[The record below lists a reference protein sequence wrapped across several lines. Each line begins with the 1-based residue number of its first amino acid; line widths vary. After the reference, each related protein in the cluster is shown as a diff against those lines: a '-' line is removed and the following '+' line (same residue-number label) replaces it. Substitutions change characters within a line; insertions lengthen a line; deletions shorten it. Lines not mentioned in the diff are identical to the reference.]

1 MRRRAPGGQ
10 AGIDR
15 PARRRHLARMMKFW
29 RSFMLAALTLVA
41 GGVALLAQEAAA
53 AAPAAPSTWTQGW
66 TWTKQVLLL
75 QVGENA
81 FGRVLASLAVL
92 LAAVLLRRLLVSM
105 VFKGLHKV
113 AARTSSR
120 LDDKL
125 FAGLQTPLSTFLL
138 VLGSFLALAIL
149 NLDPQIDRV
158 VLWLFQVTV
167 MTVIFWGFLRCSDI
181 IADHLHEQ
189 AKEKSLGIT
198 PFIPLIKKTLR
209 VFFVIIG
216 VILIIQN
223 MGYSVGSLLA
233 GLGIGGLAVALAAQD
248 SLSNFFGSLV
258 VAVDRPFKLG
268 DFVQI
273 GATMGTVEEI
283 GLRSSR
289 LRTPQRTLVTIP
301 NKMMANEVITNF
313 SVMPQRRVDQTIG
326 LTYDTRPEQME
337 GILADFRAILK
348 NDPGVHQEFHAVNFL
363 GYGASSLDIQII
375 YFCADPNIVKSFELR
390 ERINLAFMRAV
401 NARGLSFAFP
411 TQTVHL
417 DGAVAKQLAARGAP
431 PRT

>member
-1 MRRRAPGGQ
+1 MKLRFFLST
-10 AGIDR
+10 
-15 PARRRHLARMMKFW
+15 LALL
-29 RSFMLAALTLVA
+29 LALSGAV
-41 GGVALLAQEAAA
+41 LLAQEGEAAT
-53 AAPAAPSTWTQGW
+53 PAAEPSTWDLGW

-75 QVGENA
+75 QVGDNA
-81 FGRVLASLAVL
+81 IGRLMASLGIL
-92 LAAVLLRRLLVSM
+92 IAAVLLRRVFITFVFGLVTR
-105 VFKGLHKV
+105 LT
-113 AARTSSR
+113 ARTQST

-125 FAGLQTPLSTFLL
+125 LAGLRTPLSTFLL
-138 VLGSFLALAIL
+138 VIGVFMGLALL
-149 NLDPQIDRV
+149 NLDPQLDRV
-158 VLWLFQVTV
+158 LLWTFQITI
-167 MTVIFWGFLRCSDI
+167 MTVVFWGFLRLTDVL
-181 IADHLHEQ
+181 ADHIHEQ
-189 AKEKSLGIT
+189 AKQRDLGIT

-209 VFFVIIG
+209 IFFIVIG

-258 VAVDRPFKLG
+258 VAVDRPFKVG

-273 GATMGTVEEI
+273 GAVMGSVEEI

-289 LRTPQRTLVTIP
+289 VRTPQRTLVTIP

-337 GILADFRAILK
+337 AILADIREILK
-348 NDPGVHQEFHAVNFL
+348 NDPDVHQEFIAVNFL
-363 GYGASSLDIQII
+363 NYGASSLDIQII
-375 YFCADPNIVKSFELR
+375 FFAADPNIVKTFTMR
-390 ERINLAFMRAV
+390 ERINLAIMRAV

-417 DGAVAKQLAARGAP
+417 DGPVARALADRKPGAP
-431 PRT
+431 S

>member
-1 MRRRAPGGQ
+1 
-10 AGIDR
+10 
-15 PARRRHLARMMKFW
+15 MMKFW
-29 RSFMLAALTLVA
+29 RYFTFAALTFA
-41 GGVALLAQEAAA
+41 MGGVALLAQDAATA
-53 AAPAAPSTWTQGW
+53 ASAKPTTWDQGW
-66 TWTKQVLLL
+66 SWTKQVFLL

-81 FGRVLASLAVL
+81 FGRVLTSLGIL
-92 LAAVLLRRLLVSM
+92 LVTVVLRRFVLNL
-105 VFKGLHKV
+105 VFKALK
-113 AARTSSR
+113 RISSR
-120 LDDKL
+120 TVSTLDDKL
-125 FAGLQTPLSTFLL
+125 FAGLQSPLSAFIL
-138 VLGSFLALAIL
+138 VLGTFLALALL

-158 VLWLFQVTV
+158 VLWIFQITV
-167 MTVIFWGFLRCSDI
+167 MTVIFWGFLRISDI

-189 AKEKSLGIT
+189 AKDKSLGIT

-209 VFFVIIG
+209 VFFVVIG

-273 GATMGTVEEI
+273 GSTLGSVEEI
-283 GLRSSR
+283 GLRSTR
-289 LRTPQRTLVTIP
+289 IRTPQRTMVTIP

-326 LTYDTRPEQME
+326 LTYDTTPEQMTAL
-337 GILADFRAILK
+337 LADFRTILK
-348 NDPGVHQEFHAVNFL
+348 NDAGVHQDFIAVNFL
-363 GYGASSLDIQII
+363 AYGASSLDIQII
-375 YFCADPNIVKSFELR
+375 YFSADPNIVKSFELR
-390 ERINLAFMRAV
+390 ERVNLALMRAV

-411 TQTVHL
+411 TQTLHL
-417 DGAVAKQLAARGAP
+417 DGAVAKQLAARREP
-431 PRT
+431 PASLTEK

>member
-1 MRRRAPGGQ
+1 
-10 AGIDR
+10 
-15 PARRRHLARMMKFW
+15 MKFW
-29 RSFMLAALTLVA
+29 RVFIFSALTLTL
-41 GGVALLAQEAAA
+41 GGVALLGQEVAAA
-53 AAPAAPSTWTQGW
+53 AAAEPSTWAKGW
-66 TWTKQVLLL
+66 TWTKQILLL

-81 FGRVLASLAVL
+81 YGRVLASLGIL
-92 LAAVLLRRLLVSM
+92 LAAVLLRRLLVAA
-105 VFKGLHKV
+105 VFKVLKKL
-113 AARTSSR
+113 ASRTASQ

-125 FAGLQTPLSTFLL
+125 FTGLEAPLSAFLL
-138 VLGSFLALAIL
+138 ALGTFLALAIL

-158 VLWLFQVTV
+158 MLWLFQVTI
-167 MTVIFWGFLRCSDI
+167 MTVIFWGFLRATDI
-181 IADHLHEQ
+181 VADHLHEQ
-189 AKEKSLGIT
+189 AKDKNLGIT

-209 VFFVIIG
+209 VFFVVIG

-273 GATMGTVEEI
+273 GANMGTVEEI

-313 SVMPQRRVDQTIG
+313 SVMSQRRVDQTIG
-326 LTYDTRPEQME
+326 LTYDTTPEQME
-337 GILADFRAILK
+337 AILDDIRTLLK
-348 NDPGVHQEFHAVNFL
+348 NDPGVHQDFLAVNFL
-363 GYGASSLDIQII
+363 GYGASSLDISII
-375 YFCADPNIVKSFELR
+375 YFSADPAIVQSFALR
-390 ERINLAFMRAV
+390 ERINLAIMRAV
-401 NARGLSFAFP
+401 YARGLSFAFP
-411 TQTVHL
+411 TQTLH
-417 DGAVAKQLAARGAP
+417 VASLPSALP
-431 PRT
+431 PTPPAGPLPS

>member
-1 MRRRAPGGQ
+1 MAGRPAGGQ
-10 AGIDR
+10 GGIDR
-15 PARRRHLARMMKFW
+15 AFAGRQFGGMIKFW
-29 RSFMLAALTLVA
+29 RYFSLAALTLAA
-41 GGVALLAQEAAA
+41 GGAVLLAQDEAAV
-53 AAPAAPSTWTQGW
+53 PAEPTTWAQGW
-66 TWTKQVLLL
+66 AWTKQVLML
-75 QVGENA
+75 QVGDNA
-81 FGRVLASLAVL
+81 FGRVLLSLGVL
-92 LAAVLLRRLLVSM
+92 LLTVLLRRLILSL
-105 VFKGLHKV
+105 VFKVLQRI
-113 AARTSSR
+113 AARTTSR
-120 LDDKL
+120 LDDKI
-125 FAGLQTPLSTFLL
+125 FAGLQSPLSVFIL
-138 VLGSFLALAIL
+138 VLGVFLSLALL
-149 NLDPQIDRV
+149 SLDPAVDRV
-158 VLWLFQVTV
+158 VLWLFQITV
-167 MTVIFWGFLRCSDI
+167 MTVIFWGFLRLTDI
-181 IADHLHEQ
+181 VADHVYEH
-189 AKEKSLGIT
+189 ARDKGMGIT

-209 VFFVIIG
+209 VFFIVIG

-258 VAVDRPFKLG
+258 VAVDRPFKVG

-273 GATMGTVEEI
+273 GSTMGSVEEI

-326 LTYDTRPEQME
+326 LTYDTTPDQME
-337 GILADFRAILK
+337 AILGDFRAILK
-348 NDPGVHQEFHAVNFL
+348 NDPGVHQDFLAVNFL

-390 ERINLAFMRAV
+390 ERINLALMRAV

-417 DGAVAKQLAARGAP
+417 DGAVAKQLAARGGP
-431 PRT
+431 QK

>member
-1 MRRRAPGGQ
+1 
-10 AGIDR
+10 
-15 PARRRHLARMMKFW
+15 MKFW
-29 RSFMLAALTLVA
+29 RIFIFTALTLTL
-41 GGVALLAQEAAA
+41 GGVVLLAQEAAA
-53 AAPAAPSTWTQGW
+53 ATPADPTTWAKGW

-81 FGRVLASLAVL
+81 FGRVLTSLGIL
-92 LAAVLLRRLLVSM
+92 LVAVLLRRLLLAA
-105 VFKGLHKV
+105 VFKVLKKL
-113 AARTSSR
+113 ASRTSSQ

-125 FAGLQTPLSTFLL
+125 FTGLEAPLSSFLL
-138 VLGSFLALAIL
+138 VLGTFLALAIL
-149 NLDPQIDRV
+149 NLDPQLDRV
-158 VLWLFQVTV
+158 VLWLFQITI
-167 MTVIFWGFLRCSDI
+167 MTVIFWGFLRATDI
-181 IADHLHEQ
+181 VADHLHER
-189 AKEKSLGIT
+189 AKEKSHGIT

-209 VFFVIIG
+209 VFFVVIG

-273 GATMGTVEEI
+273 GALMGTVEEI

-326 LTYDTRPEQME
+326 LTYDTTPEQME
-337 GILADFRAILK
+337 AILGDIRAILK
-348 NDPGVHQEFHAVNFL
+348 NDPGVHQEFLAVNFL
-363 GYGASSLDIQII
+363 GYGASSLDISII
-375 YFCADPNIVKSFELR
+375 YFAADPAIVQSFELR
-390 ERINLAFMRAV
+390 ERINLAIMRAV
-401 NARGLSFAFP
+401 LARGLSFAFP
-411 TQTVHL
+411 TQTVH
-417 DGAVAKQLAARGAP
+417 VATLPPAP
-431 PRT
+431 PPTPPAGPLPS